1 MALTK
6 KMLKAMGLTDDQ
18 IEQIFDGHEE
28 SLNVQRET
36 ISDIKN
42 KLEKAEAESERL
54 KNVEKDLLKANA
66 KIEEAEETAKKLK
79 SLRDEYDSYKAE
91 VVKKATKESKGK
103 AYRKLLSAAGIP
115 EKRHD
120 SIVKLTDLDAV
131 EMDESGNITNAKD
144 LSKNIEEEWAD
155 FIVTKSEQGSSVPTP
170 PEVEPIDYDSMS
182 DNDYYKATYDK
193 KKG

>member
-79 SLRDEYDSYKAE
+79 SLRVEYDSYKAE
-91 VVKKATKESKGK
+91 VVKKAAKESKGK

-144 LSKNIEEEWAD
+144 LSKNIAEEWAD

-170 PEVEPIDYDSMS
+170 PEAEPIDYDSMS

>member
-36 ISDIKN
+36 ISEIKN
-42 KLEKAEAESERL
+42 KLEKAEAETERL

-120 SIVKLTDLDAV
+120 SIVKLTDLETV

-144 LSKNIEEEWAD
+144 LSKNIAEEWAD

>member
-36 ISDIKN
+36 ISEIKN
-42 KLEKAEAESERL
+42 KLEKAEAEAERL
-54 KNVEKDLLKANA
+54 KNVEKDLLKANV

-144 LSKNIEEEWAD
+144 LSKNIAEEWAD
-155 FIVTKSEQGSSVPTP
+155 FIVTKSEQGSSVPNP

>member
-42 KLEKAEAESERL
+42 KLEKAEAETERL

-66 KIEEAEETAKKLK
+66 KIEEAEGTAKKLK

-144 LSKNIEEEWAD
+144 LSKNIAEEWAD

>member
-42 KLEKAEAESERL
+42 KLEKAEAETERL

-144 LSKNIEEEWAD
+144 LSKNIAEEWAD

>member
-42 KLEKAEAESERL
+42 KLEKAEAETERL

-91 VVKKATKESKGK
+91 VVKKAAKESKGK

-144 LSKNIEEEWAD
+144 LSKNIAEEWAD

>member
-42 KLEKAEAESERL
+42 KLEKAEAETERL

-144 LSKNIEEEWAD
+144 LSKNIAEEWAD
-155 FIVTKSEQGSSVPTP
+155 FIVTKSEQGSSVPNP

>member
-91 VVKKATKESKGK
+91 VVKKAAKESKGK

-120 SIVKLTDLDAV
+120 SIVKLTDLDSV

-144 LSKNIEEEWAD
+144 LSKNIAEEWAD